1 MTLKPIASTAFAVLL
16 AFGFVASEA
25 QAGKKKNLAIGIAIG
40 AGVVAFAAAASA
52 ANAHRG
58 RSHYA
63 YNHGI
68 GDRDNAL
75 AACLHRA
82 DLYVYNR
89 KGGDGIELRKVKS
102 IKRWGHNGYKVRV
115 KFFSYGPWGR
125 EKSNAKCWVKHDRV
139 TKMKFK
145 F

>member
-16 AFGFVASEA
+16 AFGVAAGEA
-25 QAGKKKNLAIGIAIG
+25 QAGKKKKLAIGIAIG

-58 RSHYA
+58 RNHYG

-68 GDRDNAL
+68 GDRDNAV

-82 DLYVYNR
+82 DRYLLR
-89 KGGDGIELRKVKS
+89 RHGGDGIELRRVKS
-102 IKRWGHNGYKVRV
+102 IKRWRDGYKVNVRLY
-115 KFFSYGPWGR
+115 SYGPWGR
-125 EKSNAKCWVKHDRV
+125 EKSRAKCWVTHDRV
-139 TKMKFK
+139 AKMKFK